1 MNLMFYNF
9 NDFNN
14 KQKAEQPA
22 RATQNGRR
30 ATANNNAARG
40 PGTQQVAR
48 RAMQAPLTQ
57 GGLISYKD
65 SGGF

>member
-30 ATANNNAARG
+30 ATANNNAARA

-48 RAMQAPLTQ
+48 RAM
-57 GGLISYKD
+57 
-65 SGGF
+65 